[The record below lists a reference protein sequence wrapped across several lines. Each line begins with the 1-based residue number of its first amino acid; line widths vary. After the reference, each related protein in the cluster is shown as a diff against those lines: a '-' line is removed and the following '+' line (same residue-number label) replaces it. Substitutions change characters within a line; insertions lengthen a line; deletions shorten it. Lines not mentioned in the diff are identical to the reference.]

1 MSGTQCQEYHIYEIL
16 WVLWM
21 IFKVLGKIIT
31 YVFSLI
37 QGKGRNLAPTVVYH
51 AKEADTF
58 IPLIILSLLLDIP
71 HT

>member
-1 MSGTQCQEYHIYEIL
+1 
-16 WVLWM
+16 M

-37 QGKGRNLAPTVVYH
+37 RGKGRNLAPMVVYQ

-58 IPLIILSLLLDIP
+58 IPLIILSLLL
-71 HT
+71 

>member
-1 MSGTQCQEYHIYEIL
+1 
-16 WVLWM
+16 M
-21 IFKVLGKIIT
+21 IFKVLGKIIA